1 MGLSEDLGRGRIG
14 IDTALFIY
22 FIEEDPRYLPLV
34 EPLFAAAD
42 AGSRE
47 LVTSALTLL
56 EVLVVP
62 ARVGDQDLANRYEQ
76 LLTGSK
82 GVRLVEISL
91 EQLRGA
97 AQLRA
102 HTGIKTPDAL
112 QLVAAVT
119 SGCTSFVTND
129 RRLPSLP
136 GTRVVQ
142 LSDYLGF

>member
-1 MGLSEDLGRGRIG
+1 VGLSEDLGRGRIG
-14 IDTALFIY
+14 IDTAVFIY
-22 FIEEDPRYLPLV
+22 FIEEDCRFLPLV
-34 EPLFAAAD
+34 EPLFAEAD
-42 AGSRE
+42 AGGRE

-62 ARVGDQDLANRYEQ
+62 MRAGDEELANRYEQ
-76 LLTGSK
+76 LLTRSRGL
-82 GVRLVEISL
+82 RLVELSR
-91 EQLRGA
+91 EQLRAA

-102 HTGIKTPDAL
+102 RTGIKTPDAL

-129 RRLPSLP
+129 RRLPSIP

-142 LSDYLGF
+142 LSDYLGV